1 MVLSRHFEMTKES
14 MMNRLFV
21 TTAVALFLGLSPVL
35 AENQAPLDQP
45 LPQPSAQPSP
55 SAANAPAMNAPDQ
68 SSQAQP
74 DQAMSP
80 DHAMSSY
87 RASESSQ
94 AIQRSDAQ
102 AIGRSA
108 SGAQSAQFLNEQK
121 PDDWLASKLIGES
134 VVNSQN
140 EKIGDINDLVTDSQ
154 GRIVA
159 ALIGV
164 GGFLGIGEKDVAVP
178 FENLKLVRDADDND
192 DVTVV
197 LNTNKETLAS
207 TPDYKTLDEQEV
219 VQGSVKTPPSD
230 GSRTY

>member
-1 MVLSRHFEMTKES
+1 
-14 MMNRLFV
+14 
-21 TTAVALFLGLSPVL
+21 
-35 AENQAPLDQP
+35 
-45 LPQPSAQPSP
+45 
-55 SAANAPAMNAPDQ
+55 MNAPDQ
-68 SSQAQP
+68 SSQTQP

-80 DHAMSSY
+80 DHAMSSD

-94 AIQRSDAQ
+94 PIQRSEAQ
-102 AIGRSA
+102 AIDRSA

-121 PDDWLASKLIGES
+121 ADDWLASKLIGES
-134 VVNSQN
+134 VLNSQN

-178 FENLKLVRDADDND
+178 FENLKLVRDDND

-207 TPDYKTLDEQEV
+207 A
-219 VQGSVKTPPSD
+219 
-230 GSRTY
+230 